1 MSLIRIEFPH
11 PRSIPFFRR
20 SVLVTNKSSPTS
32 CTFPPSSLVRSC
44 QPSQSSSS
52 RASSIEMI
60 GYFST
65 SCFQCWIRLSEVNL
79 VPAFGRMYSPFFSP
93 FHSLEAAS
101 MASMK
106 SLPGSYP
113 AFSIALR
120 MYWIASSSL
129 ARFGAKPPSSP
140 TEVASPSALRSA
152 ASAWKTSAHQ
162 RSASRNVGAPTG
174 MTINSCTS
182 TVFAA

>member
-1 MSLIRIEFPH
+1 MYPALCAILIASRVSETEPIWLSLIRIEFPH

-113 AFSIALR
+113 AFSLLHHLR
-120 MYWIASSSL
+120 GSVQNHL
-129 ARFGAKPPSSP
+129 HL
-140 TEVASPSALRSA
+140 LR
-152 ASAWKTSAHQ
+152 K
-162 RSASRNVGAPTG
+162 
-174 MTINSCTS
+174 
-182 TVFAA
+182 